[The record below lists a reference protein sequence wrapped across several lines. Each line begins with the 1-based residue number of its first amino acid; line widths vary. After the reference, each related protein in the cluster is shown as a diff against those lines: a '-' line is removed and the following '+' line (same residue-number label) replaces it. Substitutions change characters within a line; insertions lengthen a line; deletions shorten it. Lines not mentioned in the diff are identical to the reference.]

1 MIFQVIPSPVRKW
14 WWNALFPSWSK
25 FFFFFFLF
33 VVFVVIV
40 FSPTSPSSSS
50 SSSSSAT
57 PPPLPIILKTY
68 LILSY
73 NLIIITLVHGWLTT
87 RNLFR
92 SSTELC
98 MLSLAYL
105 RFLGSMSHSAKY
117 VQVSFSSSRS
127 STALKSFSK
136 KLIYISHSLPRRS
149 NCIPIRIHYMK
160 MNALFSLSIIVAGSN
175 AWIIITKALWK
186 HTRTLYVI
194 VSQHD
199 MLFNGVLSILLSV
212 NSPRRLIL
220 LL

>member
-1 MIFQVIPSPVRKW
+1 MRYFLLGQSSFSSFFSSLSSSLSSSPPPPHHLPSPL
-14 WWNALFPSWSK
+14 LF
-25 FFFFFFLF
+25 
-33 VVFVVIV
+33 
-40 FSPTSPSSSS
+40 SS

-68 LILSY
+68 RILSY

-87 RNLFR
+87 RNWFR

-105 RFLGSMSHSAKY
+105 RFLGSMSHSAKF
-117 VQVSFSSSRS
+117 VQVSLSRDTKVASSRS

-160 MNALFSLSIIVAGSN
+160 MNALFSLKIVAGSN

-199 MLFNGVLSILLSV
+199 MLFNGVLSILLWV